1 MTKSAISSFPS
12 ALYGR
17 RIGYAKLCPALQ
29 VACSGGIQQAR
40 LPIELMEK
48 ELARESHGLM

>member
-1 MTKSAISSFPS
+1 MSKPAISRLPS

-17 RIGYAKLCPALQ
+17 RIGRAKPCPALK